1 MLISSINVNANLIQW
16 RELKDNASFRFCHQ
30 TYNWKMPHLI
40 LSLNVWWIELRQHTI
55 FTVVTDKTLW
65 SRKCSRSA
73 VFLKKHL
80 CGNKRKRSLVRFLSI
95 FSNVFVWASR
105 RRAIEILQYLIRSC
119 LCLIIGHDVIINEI
133 LKSNYLSLYVAN
145 LTVSSKTLL
154 NSIPY
159 LRISMNKLGSDW
171 LS

>member
-1 MLISSINVNANLIQW
+1 MMISSINVNANLIQ
-16 RELKDNASFRFCHQ
+16 RGELKDNATFSFCHQ
-30 TYNWKMPHLI
+30 TYNWKMPHVI

-80 CGNKRKRSLVRFLSI
+80 CANKRKRSSVRFLST

-105 RRAIEILQYLIRSC
+105 RRAMEISWKLHSIGPIWAAGRYLPQYLHLLKLTSHNR
-119 LCLIIGHDVIINEI
+119 
-133 LKSNYLSLYVAN
+133 KSNFKTRVAEN
-145 LTVSSKTLL
+145 
-154 NSIPY
+154 IPY
-159 LRISMNKLGSDW
+159 VVP
-171 LS
+171 